1 MNNTSSTSLA
11 NVAQRILPALS
22 GSQLTYNAAR
32 NILLT
37 SGWTS
42 ALNNTYYRGIRISPR
57 LAVFYDF
64 GQGYKYTF
72 LNGITLF
79 AFDGHKARIIGKRT
93 WGGCNNWVVFSEG
106 FARQQSILML
116 RDFLQGQMRMLNA
129 SCSQQQLMDMSRQLI
144 AETEQKQLA

>member
-1 MNNTSSTSLA
+1 MENNPSLA
-11 NVAQRILPALS
+11 IIAQRILPALS
-22 GSQLTYNAAR
+22 GSQLTYNAAK

-116 RDFLQGQMRMLNA
+116 RDFLQGQMRMLNVLY
-129 SCSQQQLMDMSRQLI
+129 SQQQLMDMSKQLI
-144 AETEQKQLA
+144 AETEQKILA

>member
-1 MNNTSSTSLA
+1 MENNHNLA
-11 NVAQRILPALS
+11 IVAQRILPALS
-22 GSQLTYNAAR
+22 GSQLTYNAAK

-37 SGWTS
+37 NGWTS

-79 AFDGHKARIIGKRT
+79 AFNGHKARIIGKRT
-93 WGGCNNWVVFSEG
+93 WGGYNWVVFSED
-106 FARQQSILML
+106 FARRQSILMV
-116 RDFLQGQMRMLNA
+116 RDFLQGQMRMLNVP
-129 SCSQQQLMDMSRQLI
+129 CSEQQLMDMSRQLI

>member
-11 NVAQRILPALS
+11 IVARRILPALS
-22 GSQLTYNAAR
+22 GSQLTYNAAK

-72 LNGITLF
+72 LNGIALF

-129 SCSQQQLMDMSRQLI
+129 SCSQQQLMNMSRQLI
-144 AETEQKQLA
+144 AETEQKCLA

>member
-11 NVAQRILPALS
+11 IVAQRILPALS
-22 GSQLTYNAAR
+22 GSQLTYNAAK

-93 WGGCNNWVVFSEG
+93 WGGCNNWVLFSEG
-106 FARQQSILML
+106 FARQQSVLML

-144 AETEQKQLA
+144 AETEQKCLA